1 MLYGR
6 TTEQQVVGDLLDGAR
21 NGVSGVLVVRGEPGI
36 GKSALLDVTAEGAGD
51 LRVLRGLGI
60 ESEAQLPFAGLH
72 LILRPA
78 LHKLEQLPEPQ
89 QRALEGAFGLGPAV
103 PADRML
109 VGLAV
114 LTLLAELADETPL
127 LCLVDDAQWLDR
139 PSAEALLFAA
149 RRLGAEPVA
158 VIFAVREGETPF
170 PTPGLP
176 ELRLSGLG
184 PADAAALVDDQAARL
199 SPEVR
204 YRVLAEAEG
213 NPLALIEL
221 PAALTAGASGL
232 SLNNGLSVENDLSAG
247 NGLSA
252 RNGLSAE
259 KGLPPG
265 PSLPLTGRL
274 QAAFHGQVARLP
286 AATRAMLLVAAA
298 DSTGELA
305 VVLAAAKSASA
316 AELHDLPP
324 ALDAGLVRLDEVGR
338 RLSFRHPLVRAAV
351 YQGAPLDRR
360 LAAHR
365 ALADALTGTDQAG
378 RRAWHLAT
386 AATGPDEHAAA
397 ELARAAAQAA
407 QRNGHSA
414 AAAAYERAAGLT
426 ADRAEQGRL
435 LTQAAESAIEAGE
448 LRSAR
453 SLAERAQPQVT
464 DPLVDARLVLVLAA
478 AHAGEGALRASHE
491 LLLAEVA
498 RIRKDDPHG
507 AITLLMEAFG
517 NVWFGGDRD
526 MAIRTAAQLDEIKL
540 DPDDRLRPVRELQDW
555 IVSLVIGRATDRL
568 PPMGSVVAAAR
579 EIYAGHTRTLMEIA
593 GLELV
598 AGRDAEAYGLS
609 AEIAAESRA
618 KGHVGTLPAALY
630 HVAVAQA
637 TLGRYRDALAS
648 ASEADTIGRDTGQW
662 RWASLANGLMAY
674 LAAMEGDDQ
683 RCRDLAARAR
693 TEAAGRIFSPGAAR
707 AEWALALLDLGGGR
721 AEATLKRLED
731 LGRSGGRHQLA
742 SERSTPD
749 MIEAAV
755 RIGEPARVAETLTRF
770 EAAARRIGRPPIDA
784 LAERCRALLSPDDR
798 AGEHY
803 ITALRWHEQD
813 SRPFE
818 HARTELLYGEW
829 LRRAR
834 RKSEAREHL
843 RAALEMFDRIDAR
856 PWAERANTELDA
868 TGLAVKHRQAP
879 GPLSRLTPQELQ
891 IVRLAAQGLSN
902 RDIAA
907 QLFLS
912 PRTVGHHLY
921 KAYPKLGVASR
932 GELAALPLND

>member
-6 TTEQQVVGDLLDGAR
+6 TTELQVVGGLAEGAR

-36 GKSALLDVTAEGAGD
+36 GKSALLDGAAATAGGM
-51 LRVLRGLGI
+51 RVLRGVGI

-72 LILRPA
+72 LLLRPA
-78 LHKLEQLPEPQ
+78 LHRLERLPEPQ

-114 LTLLAELADETPL
+114 LTLLAELADESPL

-158 VIFAVREGETPF
+158 MILAVREGETPF
-170 PTPGLP
+170 PAPGLP
-176 ELRLSGLG
+176 ELRLTGLG
-184 PADAAALVDDQAARL
+184 PQDAAALVDDQAAGL
-199 SPEVR
+199 SPAVR
-204 YRVLAEAEG
+204 YRVLAEAGG

-221 PAALTAGASGL
+221 PAALTTGAGGRL
-232 SLNNGLSVENDLSAG
+232 GDLSG
-247 NGLSA
+247 DLSQQ
-252 RNGLSAE
+252 
-259 KGLPPG
+259 PG
-265 PSLPLTGRL
+265 ASLPLTGRL
-274 QAAFHGQVARLP
+274 QAAFHGQAARLP
-286 AATRAMLLVAAA
+286 AATRALLLVAAA
-298 DSTGELA
+298 DDTGELPI
-305 VVLAAAKSASA
+305 VLAAAKALSSV
-316 AELHDLPP
+316 ELHDLPP
-324 ALDAGLVRLDEVGR
+324 ALDAGLIRLDEVGR

-365 ALADALTGTDQAG
+365 ALADALPGTDQAG

-397 ELARAAAQAA
+397 ELERAAAQAA
-407 QRNGHSA
+407 RRNGHSA

-426 ADRAEQGRL
+426 ADETNQGRL
-435 LTQAAESAIEAGE
+435 LTHAAESAIEAGE
-448 LRSAR
+448 LRGAR
-453 SLAERAQPQVT
+453 SFAERARPRVT
-464 DPLVDARLVLVLAA
+464 DPPTAARLVLVLSA
-478 AHAGEGALRASHE
+478 AHAGEGALRASHD

-507 AITLLMEAFG
+507 AVTLLMEAFG

-526 MAIRTAAQLDEIKL
+526 MAVQTATQLDEIEL
-540 DPDDRLRPVRELQDW
+540 DPGDRLRPVRELQDW

-568 PPMGSVVAAAR
+568 PPMADVVAASR
-579 EIYAGHTRTLMEIA
+579 EIYAGDTRTLMEIA

-598 AGRDAEAYGLS
+598 AGRDAEAYGLA
-609 AEIAAESRA
+609 AEITAEARA
-618 KGHVGTLPAALY
+618 KGYVGTLPAALY
-630 HVAVAQA
+630 HVAAAQ
-637 TLGRYRDALAS
+637 TNLGRYRDALAS
-648 ASEADTIGRDTGQW
+648 AAEADDIGRDTGQW
-662 RWASLANGLMAY
+662 RWSSLANGVMAY
-674 LAAMEGDDQ
+674 LAAIEGDER
-683 RCRDLAARAR
+683 RCRDLAVRTR
-693 TEAAGRIFSPGAAR
+693 TEAAGRIFSPGASR

-731 LGRSGGRHQLA
+731 LGRGGGRHQLA
-742 SERSTPD
+742 SERSVPD
-749 MIEAAV
+749 LIEAAV
-755 RIGEPARVAETLTRF
+755 RIGEPARAAGPFTRF

-784 LAERCRALLSPDDR
+784 LAERCRALLSSDDR

-803 ITALRWHEQD
+803 AAALRSHEED

-843 RAALEMFDRIDAR
+843 RAALETFDRIGAR
-856 PWAERANTELDA
+856 PWAERAHTELDA
-868 TGLAVKHRQAP
+868 TGLAVKHNRQAP
-879 GPLSRLTPQELQ
+879 GPLAQLTPQELQ

-932 GELAALPLND
+932 GELAALTLTD